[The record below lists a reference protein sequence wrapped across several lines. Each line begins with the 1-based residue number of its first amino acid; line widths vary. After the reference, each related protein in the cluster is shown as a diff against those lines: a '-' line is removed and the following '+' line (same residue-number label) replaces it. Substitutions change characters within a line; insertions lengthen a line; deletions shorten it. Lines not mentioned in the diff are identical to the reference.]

1 MCESCNTAVG
11 IQTEMLSGIGHQQI
25 NKSPTIMEMVI
36 TNKKK
41 QGKIN
46 NHKKPDNP
54 IICLVQAPIIPI
66 RDAAAHPL
74 RRMEGCWSSMGTGE

>member
-1 MCESCNTAVG
+1 M
-11 IQTEMLSGIGHQQI
+11 ISGIGHQQI
-25 NKSPTIMEMVI
+25 NKSPTIMEIVI

-41 QGKIN
+41 QGKIS
-46 NHKKPDNP
+46 HKKPDNP

-74 RRMEGCWSSMGTGE
+74 RRMPGRWSSMGTGE